1 MMKKILIPL
10 LVLFLANCSSV
21 DPSAYKDKEPKLVL
35 EKYFEGVTSGW
46 GLVLDR
52 NEEVIKRFIVK
63 IDGTFTD
70 NGKKGKLVE
79 DFVWSDGKTERRVWF
94 LEKEKDK
101 NWTGKAD
108 GVIGSAEGIVSGNSL
123 NWKYAFN
130 LVLEDSV
137 VENLEVTFNDWMF
150 LINDNVLM
158 NRATFSKFGIN
169 LGTVIITF
177 KKDNLDK

>member
-1 MMKKILIPL
+1 MMKKSLTLL
-10 LVLFLANCSSV
+10 LVFFLANCSSV

-35 EKYFEGVTSGW
+35 AKYFEGVTRGW

-52 NEEVIKRFIVK
+52 NEEVVKRFIVK

-70 NGKKGKLVE
+70 DGEKGKLVE